1 MFWYLDWRLQSG
13 GGSYWHFTWKLSSV
27 HIVSKQPGRTPT
39 LSITA
44 DLKKNAFWGVCHKIL
59 PLPSLGNLL
68 GNFKEPSP
76 VFGTLS
82 QTWMLSM
89 NLNLPGRCHFCATS
103 SLRRASRQK
112 HESVKFL
119 FSNICF
125 NCHFICIASAAER
138 KHIFFTFT
146 TIMIIINI
154 HLMISKM
161 FTSWSS

>member
-103 SLRRASRQK
+103 SLRRASRQR
-112 HESVKFL
+112 HESGNFYFQIFVL
-119 FSNICF
+119 IVILSALRLRRRENIYFS
-125 NCHFICIASAAER
+125 
-138 KHIFFTFT
+138 
-146 TIMIIINI
+146 
-154 HLMISKM
+154 LLPP
-161 FTSWSS
+161 SWS

>member
-13 GGSYWHFTWKLSSV
+13 GGSYWYFTWKLSSV

-39 LSITA
+39 LSITG

-68 GNFKEPSP
+68 GNFKESSP

-103 SLRRASRQK
+103 SLRRASRQR
-112 HESVKFL
+112 HESGNFYFQIFVL
-119 FSNICF
+119 IV
-125 NCHFICIASAAER
+125 ILSALRLRRSE
-138 KHIFFTFT
+138 HMFFTFT
-146 TIMIIINI
+146 TIMIMINI
-154 HLMISKM
+154 HIMISTM

>member
-39 LSITA
+39 LWFEEKCFLGS
-44 DLKKNAFWGVCHKIL
+44 LSQNPPPPLSWESFRNL
-59 PLPSLGNLL
+59 PLYLGLFHKLGCYRWTWIYPVDVIFAPPALWEEHPVKGMSLE
-68 GNFKEPSP
+68 NF
-76 VFGTLS
+76 
-82 QTWMLSM
+82 
-89 NLNLPGRCHFCATS
+89 
-103 SLRRASRQK
+103 
-112 HESVKFL
+112 
-119 FSNICF
+119 CF

-154 HLMISKM
+154 HLMISIM

>member
-13 GGSYWHFTWKLSSV
+13 GGSYWYFTWKLSSV

-68 GNFKEPSP
+68 GIFPCIWDSFTNLDVIDELESTRSMSFLRHQLSEKSIPSKAW
-76 VFGTLS
+76 V
-82 QTWMLSM
+82 W
-89 NLNLPGRCHFCATS
+89 
-103 SLRRASRQK
+103 
-112 HESVKFL
+112 KFL

-154 HLMISKM
+154 HLMISIM